1 MQRNDALSRIEAL
14 TKELNDHNYKYYVLA
29 QPSISDFDFDQ
40 KLAEL
45 AALEKDYPEFLDP
58 DSPTQKVGGDITKQ
72 FKTVRHKWPMLSL
85 SNTYSEKELKDFD
98 ERIRKV
104 LGDDFEY
111 VCELK
116 FDGLSISLTYE
127 QGVLTRGV
135 TRGDGTQGDEVTS
148 NIKTIKSVP
157 NKIKSGHFPDLFEIR
172 GEVFMHRAAFERLN
186 KERLENDE
194 IPYANPRNFAA
205 GTIKLQDSSEV
216 AKRPLD
222 CFLYFLY
229 MDNRDRLF
237 KTHWE
242 SLEAVKSWGFHVSE
256 HTKLCRTIDEVLQF
270 ISYWDDARH
279 KLSYDIDGIV
289 IKVNSY
295 AQQHELGFTAKSP
308 RWAIAYKYKAEE
320 VETILKSVSYQVG
333 RTGAVT
339 PVANLEPVQLS
350 GTTVKRATL
359 HNANEITR
367 LDLHELDT
375 VMVEKGGEII
385 PKIIG
390 VNKDKRVPD
399 TKQIAYPTHCP
410 VCNTV
415 LIRKEGEAVHYC
427 PNELGCPP
435 QIVGK
440 IQHFISRK
448 AMDIEGMGNETVE
461 VLYKKGLLKQI
472 SDLYQLH
479 HHKEELEQ
487 IERFGEK
494 SINNMLL
501 GIQKSKERPFQKVL
515 FGLGIRYVG
524 ETIAKKLANS
534 FKNIDNLIQAS
545 VEEIAAVD
553 EIGERIAQSVKE
565 YFSNTLHLHQVEILK
580 GENLQ
585 FAIIEEEFQL
595 NSNKLADKSFV
606 ISGVF
611 EHYSREDLGK
621 IIVQNGGKLLSGISA
636 KLNYLVAGDNMGPSK
651 LAKAQKF
658 NIPIISEVELIKMIQ

>member
-1 MQRNDALSRIEAL
+1 
-14 TKELNDHNYKYYVLA
+14 
-29 QPSISDFDFDQ
+29 
-40 KLAEL
+40 
-45 AALEKDYPEFLDP
+45 
-58 DSPTQKVGGDITKQ
+58 
-72 FKTVRHKWPMLSL
+72 
-85 SNTYSEKELKDFD
+85 
-98 ERIRKV
+98 
-104 LGDDFEY
+104 
-111 VCELK
+111 
-116 FDGLSISLTYE
+116 
-127 QGVLTRGV
+127 
-135 TRGDGTQGDEVTS
+135 
-148 NIKTIKSVP
+148 
-157 NKIKSGHFPDLFEIR
+157 
-172 GEVFMHRAAFERLN
+172 
-186 KERLENDE
+186 
-194 IPYANPRNFAA
+194 
-205 GTIKLQDSSEV
+205 
-216 AKRPLD
+216 
-222 CFLYFLY
+222 
-229 MDNRDRLF
+229 
-237 KTHWE
+237 
-242 SLEAVKSWGFHVSE
+242 
-256 HTKLCRTIDEVLQF
+256 
-270 ISYWDDARH
+270 
-279 KLSYDIDGIV
+279 
-289 IKVNSY
+289 
-295 AQQHELGFTAKSP
+295 
-308 RWAIAYKYKAEE
+308 
-320 VETILKSVSYQVG
+320 
-333 RTGAVT
+333 
-339 PVANLEPVQLS
+339 
-350 GTTVKRATL
+350 
-359 HNANEITR
+359 
-367 LDLHELDT
+367 
-375 VMVEKGGEII
+375 
-385 PKIIG
+385 
-390 VNKDKRVPD
+390 
-399 TKQIAYPTHCP
+399 
-410 VCNTV
+410 V

-636 KLNYLVAGDNMGPSK
+636 KLNYLVAGENMGPSK